1 MKVYVEKQDKLLELE
16 KKSVKELLDELQIN
30 SNTVIIVKNN
40 EIVLEDEQL
49 DDNDDIKI
57 LSVISGGWWNA
68 LNAMKKQYIKDSDR
82 ISARIIS

>member
-16 KKSVKELLDELQIN
+16 KKSIRELLDELKIN
-30 SNTVIIVKNN
+30 PNTVIIVKNN

-57 LSVISGGWWNA
+57 LSVISGG
-68 LNAMKKQYIKDSDR
+68 
-82 ISARIIS
+82 

>member
-57 LSVISGGWWNA
+57 LSVISGG
-68 LNAMKKQYIKDSDR
+68 
-82 ISARIIS
+82 